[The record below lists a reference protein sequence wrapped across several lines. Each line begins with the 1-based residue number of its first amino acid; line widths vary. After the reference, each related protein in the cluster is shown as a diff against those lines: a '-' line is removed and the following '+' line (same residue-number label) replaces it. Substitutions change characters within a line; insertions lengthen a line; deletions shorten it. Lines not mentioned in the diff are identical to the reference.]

1 MGRSKSYTVA
11 GQHFSKQGD
20 LEAAVKAHLNSHP
33 LNTRFHDAF
42 LAAVINE
49 LHPDV
54 RAAGQRTTGEF
65 EYLDFNEQLRRGM
78 DSAYRYRGGK
88 VVITYFEPLGDW
100 RDVTVYPW
108 RGQGNHRRDVKAA
121 LREKI
126 APYLP
131 KPQAWDKCA
140 DPGCQATGA
149 DLEYQ
154 HVTPTFDELA
164 EQCLG
169 LMTEAEIAGRFGY
182 SKFVDGRDE
191 LAHCIP
197 TNHRAFR
204 HLLAAHQ
211 GNAWQWLC
219 AYHHRNVA
227 AAAGPSQ
234 LSLV

>member
-1 MGRSKSYTVA
+1 MGRTKQYDVA
-11 GQHFSKQGD
+11 GQHFSRQVD

-33 LNTRFHDAF
+33 LNTRFRDNF

-54 RAAGQRTTGEF
+54 RAAGQHSTGEF
-65 EYLDFNEQLRRGM
+65 EYLDWGEQLHRGM
-78 DSAYRYRGGK
+78 DSAFRYRGGK
-88 VVITYFEPLGDW
+88 VVVTLFEPLGDW

-108 RGQGNHRRDVKAA
+108 RGQGNHRRDVKTA

-131 KPQAWDKCA
+131 KPQKWDRCA
-140 DPGCQATGA
+140 ALGCQATGA

-154 HVTPTFDELA
+154 HTEPVFDTLA
-164 EQCLG
+164 EECLA
-169 LMTEAEIAGRFGY
+169 LMSDDEITARFGY
-182 SKFVDGRDE
+182 SKFVLGRDE

-197 TNHRAFR
+197 ANHPAFR

-211 GNAWQWLC
+211 ANRWQWLC
-219 AYHHRNVA
+219 AFHHRGVA
-227 AAAGPSQ
+227 AAEGPAQ